1 MMFYLMATT
10 TAVLLLFLIAPSL
23 FKKQRIKDL
32 NFQNSRVYS
41 RFYKSNRNI
50 KKLIDE
56 KILSGEVS
64 QVEQLNAELEL
75 HYVFE
80 PMQMPEN
87 VINKVFEILYSDRNA
102 CYLEKLMSLEYLHG
116 QVRVEH
122 LPLIKE
128 LFERY
133 GKTNYLFDIELYKLV
148 GGIPDHESKQE
159 VLDWI
164 ATQVTLTP
172 DLIEQASNQTK

>member
-23 FKKQRIKDL
+23 FKKQRIKDVSVL
-32 NFQNSRVYS
+32 KSRAYS

-80 PMQMPEN
+80 PMKMPEN
-87 VINKVFEILYSDRNA
+87 VIDKVFEILVVDSKA

-116 QVRVEH
+116 QVTGKH
-122 LPLIKE
+122 LPSIKK

-133 GKTNYLFDIELYKLV
+133 GKAHYLFDIELYKLI
-148 GGIPDHESKQE
+148 GGIPDHENKQE
-159 VLDWI
+159 LLDWI

-172 DLIEQASNQTK
+172 DLIEQASK

>member
-1 MMFYLMATT
+1 MATT

-32 NFQNSRVYS
+32 TVQKSRVYS

-64 QVEQLNAELEL
+64 EVEHLNAELEL

-87 VINKVFEILYSDRNA
+87 VIDKVFEILFSDRNA
-102 CYLEKLMSLEYLHG
+102 CYLAKLMSLEYLHG
-116 QVRVEH
+116 QVRAKH
-122 LPLIKE
+122 LPLLKE
-128 LFERY
+128 LFECY
-133 GKTNYLFDIELYKLV
+133 GNTHYLFDVELYKLI
-148 GGIPDHESKQE
+148 GGIPDHENKQE
-159 VLDWI
+159 LLDWI
-164 ATQVTLTP
+164 ATQVSLTP
-172 DLIEQASNQTK
+172 DLAEQASKQT